1 MKIKGIDI
9 SSWQQGIDLGKA
21 KQEGY
26 EYCIIKA
33 TENTNYI
40 NPEMDTQ
47 VTGAIAAGL
56 KFGFY
61 HFYRNAGIVE
71 AKYFVNTIK
80 KYKDAM
86 AIKPV
91 IDIEADWNYTGVKA
105 FIDYVEESLNI
116 ECVIYCNKSYAKE
129 LSKYN
134 DLAQKPL
141 WLAYYWDYV
150 NIPPVEKYQDHGFV
164 NLVGLQW
171 SDRLII
177 AGKNC
182 DVNLF
187 SEEIVIDNF
196 CAPEQTEK
204 VTEVTTDTY
213 TVKNG
218 DTLSAIA
225 TRYNTTYQE
234 LAKINNIADP
244 NSIYVGQIIQL
255 KASNNVQ
262 TYTVQSGDT
271 LSGIAAK
278 FGTTYQSLASINRI
292 TDPNTIYV
300 GQVLKIDGNANNETY
315 HTVASG
321 EYLGL
326 IANKYGV
333 TVSQICSLNNISNPD
348 MIYVGQNLRIR

>member
-1 MKIKGIDI
+1 MTFCVQNIDI
-9 SSWQQGIDLGKA
+9 R
-21 KQEGY
+21 
-26 EYCIIKA
+26 
-33 TENTNYI
+33 
-40 NPEMDTQ
+40 P
-47 VTGAIAAGL
+47 
-56 KFGFY
+56 
-61 HFYRNAGIVE
+61 
-71 AKYFVNTIK
+71 
-80 KYKDAM
+80 
-86 AIKPV
+86 
-91 IDIEADWNYTGVKA
+91 
-105 FIDYVEESLNI
+105 

-150 NIPPVEKYQDHGFV
+150 NIPPVEKYQDHGFT

-171 SDRLII
+171 SDRLIV

-187 SEEIVIDNF
+187 SEEILIDKF
-196 CAPEQTEK
+196 CSHEQTET
-204 VTEVTTDTY
+204 VTEVTTTY

-218 DTLSAIA
+218 DTLSGIA
-225 TRYNTTYQE
+225 T
-234 LAKINNIADP
+234 
-244 NSIYVGQIIQL
+244 
-255 KASNNVQ
+255 
-262 TYTVQSGDT
+262 
-271 LSGIAAK
+271 K
-278 FGTTYQSLASINRI
+278 FGTTYQSLASINGI
-292 TDPNTIYV
+292 ADPNTIYV